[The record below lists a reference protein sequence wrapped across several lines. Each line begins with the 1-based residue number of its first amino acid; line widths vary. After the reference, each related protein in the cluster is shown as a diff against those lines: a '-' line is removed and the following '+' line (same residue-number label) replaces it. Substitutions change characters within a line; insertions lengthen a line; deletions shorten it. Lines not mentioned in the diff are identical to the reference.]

1 MSELEHMTVRHCA
14 ATLLGEK
21 TGSMF
26 LVRWDQYQSQRGAI
40 GALKRTLSRRGVA
53 LRVLGAPCGAMI
65 YAYRPDQLER
75 DLEDARA
82 REILEGI
89 GYGADVLSGLQNRLL
104 ASPRFPHEIGLFLG
118 YPARDVAGFI
128 EHGGANCLA
137 SGLWK
142 VYHDVERAE
151 CLFCA
156 YRQCRE
162 RMQKLLDSGMTL
174 GEILAAA

>member
-1 MSELEHMTVRHCA
+1 MSELERMTARHCA

-26 LVRWDQYQSQRGAI
+26 LVRWERYPRLRGAI
-40 GALKRTLSRRGVA
+40 GALKRTLSRRGVV
-53 LRVLGAPCGAMI
+53 LRVLGTPCGALV

-75 DLEDARA
+75 DLGEAQA
-82 REILEGI
+82 REILERI

-104 ASPRFPHEIGLFLG
+104 ASPQFPHEIGLFLG

-162 RMQKLLDSGMTL
+162 RMKTLLDSGMTL
-174 GEILAAA
+174 GEILGAA

>member
-1 MSELEHMTVRHCA
+1 MSELERMTARHCA

-26 LVRWDQYQSQRGAI
+26 LVRWDRYPRFRGAV
-40 GALKRTLSRRGVA
+40 GALKRMLSRRGVA
-53 LRVLGAPCGAMI
+53 LRVLGAPCGALV

-75 DLEDARA
+75 DLMDAQA
-82 REILEGI
+82 REILYGI
-89 GYGADVLSGLQNRLL
+89 GYGADALSGLQNRLL
-104 ASPRFPHEIGLFLG
+104 ASPGFPHEIGLFLG

-128 EHGGANCLA
+128 KHGGANCLA

-151 CLFCA
+151 CLFCK
-156 YRQCRE
+156 YRECRE
-162 RMQKLLDSGMTL
+162 RMQRLLDSGMTL
-174 GEILAAA
+174 QEILGAA